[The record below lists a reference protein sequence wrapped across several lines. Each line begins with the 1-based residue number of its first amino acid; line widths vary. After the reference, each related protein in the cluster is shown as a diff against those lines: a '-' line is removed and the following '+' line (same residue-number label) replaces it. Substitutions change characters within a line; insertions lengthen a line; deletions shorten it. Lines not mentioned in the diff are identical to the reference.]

1 MEGRKAPQAFPGA
14 ERSSQYVVTW
24 WLTLPSARARR
35 VDNRFREGA
44 TGPRPWYYRL
54 CGRCLNAAGTR
65 AISSIHNQRTFHAAA
80 DRHHGNRL
88 SSSIKSS
95 CPPHDGDSPIDS
107 SEPSSLFSLSFF
119 FFFRARKRDDSW
131 PSLLPVKR
139 VSPPTI
145 FRAKGGTKR
154 IEGVLYFRFPSSFFL
169 LFFFY
174 FEKGEY
180 SFHSNANS
188 FLYLEWWEER

>member
-1 MEGRKAPQAFPGA
+1 MEGRKALQAFPGA

-119 FFFRARKRDDSW
+119 FFFEREKG
-131 PSLLPVKR
+131 
-139 VSPPTI
+139 TI
-145 FRAKGGTKR
+145 LG
-154 IEGVLYFRFPSSFFL
+154 L
-169 LFFFY
+169 LFSPLNAYPHPRFF
-174 FEKGEY
+174 ERRGERR
-180 SFHSNANS
+180 
-188 FLYLEWWEER
+188 E

>member
-24 WLTLPSARARR
+24 WLTLPRARARR

-65 AISSIHNQRTFHAAA
+65 AISSIHNQRTFHAAD

-95 CPPHDGDSPIDS
+95 CPPHDDGKSPPIDS
-107 SEPSSLFSLSFF
+107 PFSLSLCLSFSFLFF
-119 FFFRARKRDDSW
+119 FEDDSW
-131 PSLLPVKR
+131 ILSR
-139 VSPPTI
+139 
-145 FRAKGGTKR
+145 R
-154 IEGVLYFRFPSSFFL
+154 
-169 LFFFY
+169 
-174 FEKGEY
+174 
-180 SFHSNANS
+180 
-188 FLYLEWWEER
+188 